1 MTESRPDEP
10 FLEAI
15 GISKRFGG
23 VLALDEVSLQL
34 RSGEIHCLAGE
45 NGCGKSTL
53 ISILTGVQ
61 RPDSGSLHL
70 RGEPIV
76 GHLSPRKSV
85 DYGIQAIY
93 QDLALFPELSVAEN
107 IAMASRVASRAKKR
121 KRGTEAAFAQQIM
134 GSLSVRTSVAARLG
148 DLNIAERQMVAI
160 CRAMA
165 AQARVLIMDEP
176 TAALTRPEIDGLLSS
191 IRSLAD
197 RGVCVVL
204 VSHKLDEVL
213 SVADTIT
220 VLRNGKLVTSS
231 PAVEFDRMSLAEA
244 MTGRSI
250 DDRRN
255 TDRVS
260 EDAPPL
266 LELVGVSGEAFDD
279 VSFEVAGGEIV
290 GLTGRLGSG
299 RSEVVEAVFGL
310 RPVTAGQIRVDGR
323 ALRTGSV
330 RRAMEAGIGYVPE
343 DRLTQGL
350 FLGHSITHNL
360 IAASLP
366 QVSGPLGVLRGG
378 RIRQIV
384 SKSLEDL
391 TIKTVHPGNA
401 VRVLSGGNQQ
411 RVVIGK
417 WLIRDPKVLVL
428 NGPSVGVD
436 IGSKERILAALRAVA
451 KQGTAVVVVSDDAQ
465 ELAKTCHRVLVMAG
479 GRVVREL
486 RESDLSESLLAA
498 AVTG

>member
-1 MTESRPDEP
+1 MTDSRPDEP
-10 FLEAI
+10 FFEAM

-23 VLALDEVSLQL
+23 VLALDDVGLQL
-34 RSGEIHCLAGE
+34 RPGEIHCLAGE

-61 RPDSGSLHL
+61 RPDSGSLHVA
-70 RGEPIV
+70 GDPIV

-85 DYGIQAIY
+85 DQGIQAIY

-107 IAMASRVASRAKKR
+107 IALAARIASRAKKR
-121 KRGTEAAFAQQIM
+121 IRAEEEAFARQIM
-134 GSLSVRTSVAARLG
+134 ESFAVSTSPSSRLG
-148 DLNIAERQMVAI
+148 DLNIAQRQMVAI

-176 TAALTRPEIDGLLSS
+176 TAALTRPEIESLLSA

-213 SVADTIT
+213 SVADRIT
-220 VLRNGKLVTSS
+220 VLRNGKLVMSA
-231 PAVEFDRMSLAEA
+231 PAAEFDRASLALA
-244 MTGRSI
+244 MTGRAI
-250 DDRRN
+250 DNSRN
-255 TDRVS
+255 TDRLP
-260 EDAPPL
+260 EDSVPV
-266 LELVGVSGEAFDD
+266 LELSGLGGDGFED
-279 VSFEVAGGEIV
+279 VSFDVAAGEIV

-299 RSEVVEAVFGL
+299 RTEVVEAVFGL
-310 RPVTAGQIRVDGR
+310 QPVAAGQIRVAGQP
-323 ALRTGSV
+323 LRTGSV
-330 RRAMEAGIGYVPE
+330 GRSIEAGIGYVPE

-360 IAASLP
+360 IAASLA
-366 QVSGPLGVLRGG
+366 QVSGPMGVLRRA
-378 RIRQIV
+378 RIRKIV
-384 SKSLEDL
+384 RNSLDNL
-391 TIKTVHPGNA
+391 TIKAADPGSP

-417 WLIRDPKVLVL
+417 WLIRDPRVLVL

-436 IGSKERILAALRAVA
+436 VGSKERILAALQAIAR
-451 KQGTAVVVVSDDAQ
+451 QGTAIVVVSDDAQ
-465 ELAKTCHRVLVMAG
+465 ELAQTCHRVLVMDN
-479 GRVVREL
+479 GRIVREL
-486 RESDLSESLLAA
+486 HHSDLSESIVAA
-498 AVTG
+498 AVAG